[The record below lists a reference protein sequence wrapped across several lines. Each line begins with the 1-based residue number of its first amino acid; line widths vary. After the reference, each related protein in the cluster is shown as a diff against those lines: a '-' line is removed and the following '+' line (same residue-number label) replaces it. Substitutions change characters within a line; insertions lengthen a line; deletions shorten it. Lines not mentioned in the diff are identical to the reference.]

1 MQRFPAHRSTQRSCS
16 GLPGAVV
23 CCLAALLAACGV
35 PGEPLPPLLEI
46 PEPARDLA
54 AEQVGARLL
63 LRFTRPQLTTEG
75 TRARFLNRLEIYG
88 AFQPA
93 DAPPP
98 SFPEQVQLLAV
109 LSGAELLGGQERIT
123 HELPLT
129 ASQIGAR
136 AFFAIKAINHRGMD
150 AGFSNQIA
158 VDIADLPEAPGQL
171 QATLTEEAI
180 RLSWRPAER
189 SAFGGPAQD
198 QAPDQTG
205 YEVYRAETDSVAPA
219 ERIGTA
225 ALPSYDD
232 RSFTFGHRYVYK
244 VRAYRRQG
252 DSTAVTPDSGS
263 VEVDAVD
270 RFPPAAPQNLRAI
283 TVPGSVDLAW
293 SPNSEQDL
301 AGYNVYRGEGA
312 SPTRL
317 NQALL
322 VIPLFRD
329 SSVTAGTS
337 YRYQVKAVDREGN
350 EGPASEDAAAM
361 GE

>member
-1 MQRFPAHRSTQRSCS
+1 
-16 GLPGAVV
+16 LPGALV

-54 AEQVGARLL
+54 AEQVGARLI

-88 AFQPA
+88 AFQPP
-93 DAPPP
+93 DAQPP
-98 SFPEQVQLLAV
+98 SFPEQAQLLAV
-109 LSGAELLGGQERIT
+109 LSGAELLGGPERIT

-136 AFFAIKAINHRGMD
+136 AFFTVKAINHRGMD
-150 AGFSNQIA
+150 AGLSSQIA
-158 VDIADLPEAPGQL
+158 VDIADLPEAPGEL

-180 RLSWRPAER
+180 RLSWRPAGR
-189 SAFGGPAQD
+189 SAFGGPAPEQGPES
-198 QAPDQTG
+198 APDQTG
-205 YEVYRAETDSVAPA
+205 YEVYRAEAGSATPA

-225 ALPSYDD
+225 PSPSYED
-232 RSFTFGHRYVYK
+232 RSFAFGRRYVYK

-283 TVPGSVDLAW
+283 AVPGSVDLAW

>member
-1 MQRFPAHRSTQRSCS
+1 V
-16 GLPGAVV
+16 LLGAVV

-54 AEQVGARLL
+54 AEQVGARLI

-88 AFQPA
+88 AFQPP

-98 SFPEQVQLLAV
+98 SFPEQAQLLAV

-123 HELPLT
+123 HELPLA
-129 ASQIGAR
+129 ASQVGAR

-150 AGFSNQIA
+150 AGFSDQIA
-158 VDIADLPEAPGQL
+158 VEIADLPEAPGQL

-189 SAFGGPAQD
+189 SAFGGPAPEQGPESA
-198 QAPDQTG
+198 QESPPDSAG
-205 YEVYRAETDSVAPA
+205 YEVYRAEADSVIPA
-219 ERIGTA
+219 ERIGTTA
-225 ALPSYDD
+225 SPSFED
-232 RSFTFGHRYVYK
+232 RSFSFGRRYVYK

-252 DSTAVTPDSGS
+252 DSMAVTPDSAS

-283 TVPGSVDLAW
+283 TVPGGVDLAW

-301 AGYNVYRGEGA
+301 AGYNIYRSEGA
-312 SPTRL
+312 SVTRL
-317 NQALL
+317 NQELL

-329 SSVTAGTS
+329 SKVAAGTS
-337 YRYQVKAVDREGN
+337 YRYHVKAVDREGN
-350 EGPASEDAAAM
+350 EGPASEEAAAT